1 MLSRFISKPSN
12 HHLRLISVLVST
24 QPHHSNHPYLTNPS
38 PQTPIFPN
46 PNFNSLRHFVKHFST
61 NNKNNNGNSGN
72 WNPSSDI
79 EDSASLGGV
88 LDNEGSKKGDGQGN
102 DLFKVGGA
110 VRKGNVDWLNEKEEG
125 SDDDLFKRVEGAF
138 KEVPKA
144 GLGNQNGVNEKE
156 EDSDYDLFKGV
167 EGGLKKVQRSVVV
180 NEDWVNEKEDDEEFD
195 LFKGIEGSVKE
206 VQRSGVVN
214 KDWVNEKEE
223 DEEFDLFKGI
233 EGSVKEVG
241 GDGVEENWATADGY
255 KAWDLDSEDGVEGE
269 VGNEESEKIKEEN
282 LLLEKEE
289 KELSVV
295 LKGPDRAFGDLV
307 ATSGITEEMLESLI
321 ALKDLEGIQ
330 GLPPLSEIEDIRYEK
345 NTRKTSRAD
354 IERQKQEEVA
364 NARVRQVDSKGRAY
378 GTGKRKCS
386 IARVWIQPGEGKFV
400 VNDKQFDVYFPMLDQ
415 RAALLRPF
423 TETKTLGLW
432 DVNCTV
438 KGGGISGQVGAIRLG
453 ISRALQNWEP
463 DLRPPLKEAGF
474 LTRDSRVVERK
485 KPGKAKARK
494 SFQWVKR

>member
-1 MLSRFISKPSN
+1 MDN
-12 HHLRLISVLVST
+12 
-24 QPHHSNHPYLTNPS
+24 
-38 PQTPIFPN
+38 
-46 PNFNSLRHFVKHFST
+46 
-61 NNKNNNGNSGN
+61 
-72 WNPSSDI
+72 
-79 EDSASLGGV
+79 EDSASLGGAV
-88 LDNEGSKKGDGQGN
+88 DDYWKKENEIRN
-102 DLFKVGGA
+102 DSFKAGGT
-110 VRKGNVDWLNEKEEG
+110 VR
-125 SDDDLFKRVEGAF
+125 
-138 KEVPKA
+138 KA
-144 GLGNQNGVNEKE
+144 GLGNEDWVNEKE

-167 EGGLKKVQRSVVV
+167 EGSFEEVPKVGLVNEDWVNNDKEDDEEFDLFNGVEGGFKEVRRSNVVNEDWVNKKEDEEEFDLFKGVERGFKDVRRSDVV
-180 NEDWVNEKEDDEEFD
+180 NEDWVNEKEEDGEFD
-195 LFKGIEGSVKE
+195 LFKGVEE
-206 VQRSGVVN
+206 SG
-214 KDWVNEKEE
+214 
-223 DEEFDLFKGI
+223 KGL
-233 EGSVKEVG
+233 G
-241 GDGVEENWATADGY
+241 GDGEEENWATADGY
-255 KAWDLDSEDGVEGE
+255 KMWDLDSEEKGENVFGIEGMEMGRGVEVQ
-269 VGNEESEKIKEEN
+269 VGDEESEKSNEEKM
-282 LLLEKEE
+282 LLEKEE

-321 ALKDLEGIQ
+321 ALKDLEGIE

-345 NTRKTSRAD
+345 NTRKSSRGD

-474 LTRDSRVVERK
+474 LTRDSRIVERK